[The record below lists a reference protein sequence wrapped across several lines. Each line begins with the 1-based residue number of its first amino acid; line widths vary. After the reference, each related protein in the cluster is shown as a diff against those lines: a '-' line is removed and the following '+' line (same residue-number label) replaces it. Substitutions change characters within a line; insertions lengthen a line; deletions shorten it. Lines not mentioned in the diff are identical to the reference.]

1 VGLAG
6 KFNKPSS
13 YLNLQPQKIKF
24 VQTPRMTHKQNSTKF
39 KFNSATKTTRPHCP
53 KFTVKQEPAPRPSFK
68 ENIIK
73 YAFYFSTKEIN
84 A

>member
-1 VGLAG
+1 MA
-6 KFNKPSS
+6 
-13 YLNLQPQKIKF
+13 
-24 VQTPRMTHKQNSTKF
+24 HKQNSTKF

-73 YAFYFSTKEIN
+73 YAFYFLTKGIN